1 MPSMIP
7 FFSRWRTHARLS
19 LRLRV
24 RSYLCVCLVLF
35 VTSCSAS
42 GEKESGIGGVGPE
55 RITVMTWNAQT
66 LFDADESGNEFA
78 EFKGPKSAWTREKYG
93 ARLDR
98 LCEAILLGGST
109 LGAGPDRG
117 PDIVALEEI
126 ESARV
131 LEDLCNRLPQRYR
144 YANVAFVPPR
154 EGASFAS
161 AVLSRY
167 PIRSVTAHSVAVSG
181 VALRPLLE
189 VTIDVEG
196 MPVSVF
202 SAHWKS
208 KLGNDDTDAVRRAQE
223 LVLASRIS
231 SLVSGNPEALYVA
244 CGDFNQPL
252 ADFTDLGRG
261 SIASPWPDWLAQC
274 SAGLVQGPEGSYFY
288 NGDWEAID
296 HFFFPA
302 DARSGYRARDFKV
315 LSSPPLTD
323 GEAHPARYEV
333 YSGRG
338 YSDHLPLLLAFT
350 KVN

>member
-1 MPSMIP
+1 MPTMVP
-7 FFSRWRTHARLS
+7 FFSRWRMSAGVVICAFLAAF
-19 LRLRV
+19 LA
-24 RSYLCVCLVLF
+24 LVMG
-35 VTSCSAS
+35 CAAS
-42 GEKESGIGGVGPE
+42 GERETGTGGGGPE

-66 LFDADESGNEFA
+66 FFDADESGNEFD
-78 EFKGPKSAWTREKYG
+78 EFKGQKSAWSREKYA

-98 LCEAILLGGST
+98 LREAILLGGSA

-131 LEDLCNRLPQRYR
+131 LEDLCNILPQRIR
-144 YANVAFVPPR
+144 YSNVAFVPPSA
-154 EGASFAS
+154 GSAFAS

-181 VALRPLLE
+181 VTLRPLLE

-196 MPVSVF
+196 LSVSVF

-208 KLGNDDTDAVRRAQE
+208 KVGDGDTDEVRLAQE
-223 LVLASRIS
+223 QVLSSRIS
-231 SLVSGNPEALYVA
+231 SLASENPEALYVA
-244 CGDFNQPL
+244 CGDFNQSL
-252 ADFTDLGRG
+252 ADFADLGRG
-261 SIASPWPDWLAQC
+261 ATESPWPEWFAQC
-274 SAGLVQGPEGSYFY
+274 TSGSVQGPEGSYFY
-288 NGDWEAID
+288 DGNWEAID

-302 DARSGYRARDFKV
+302 DARSGYRARDFRV
-315 LSSPPLTD
+315 LYSPPLTD
-323 GEAHPARYEV
+323 DEAHPARYEV

-338 YSDHLPLLLAFT
+338 YSDHLPLVIAFA